1 MPARFDLAKQCVTA
15 GYLTI
20 SNQRLQALR
29 VNPQQYKA
37 EREKRGTQQEVAERL
52 GVSRITLARRE
63 TGTRPVS
70 RECFLALLSLPLRR
84 KSK

>member
-1 MPARFDLAKQCVTA
+1 M
-15 GYLTI
+15 
-20 SNQRLQALR
+20 R
-29 VNPQQYKA
+29 VNPEQYKA
-37 EREKRGTQQEVAERL
+37 EREKRGTQQEVAEML

-70 RECFLALLSLPLRR
+70 KECFLALLSLPLRR

>member
-1 MPARFDLAKQCVTA
+1 MK
-15 GYLTI
+15 
-20 SNQRLQALR
+20 R

-37 EREKRGTQQEVAERL
+37 EREKRGTQEQVAAKL

-63 TGTRPVS
+63 TGARPVS
-70 RECFLALLSLPLRR
+70 RECFLALLSLQKRR

>member
-1 MPARFDLAKQCVTA
+1 M
-15 GYLTI
+15 
-20 SNQRLQALR
+20 
-29 VNPQQYKA
+29 NPEQYKA
-37 EREKRGTQQEVAERL
+37 EREKRGTQAEVAGKL

-70 RECFLALLSLPLRR
+70 KECFIALLSLPKRR

>member
-1 MPARFDLAKQCVTA
+1 MPNGLHLQKLFVTG

-20 SNQRLQALR
+20 SSQRLHALR

>member
-1 MPARFDLAKQCVTA
+1 MPRKLHLGNRIVTS
-15 GYLTI
+15 GYLTV
-20 SNQRLQALR
+20 SSQRLQALR
-29 VNPQQYKA
+29 VNHEQYKA
-37 EREKRGTQQEVAERL
+37 EREKRGTQAKVAALL

>member
-1 MPARFDLAKQCVTA
+1 M
-15 GYLTI
+15 
-20 SNQRLQALR
+20 
-29 VNPQQYKA
+29 NPEQYKA

-70 RECFLALLSLPLRR
+70 RECFLALKSLPLRR

>member
-1 MPARFDLAKQCVTA
+1 M
-15 GYLTI
+15 
-20 SNQRLQALR
+20 
-29 VNPQQYKA
+29 NPEQYKA
-37 EREKRGTQQEVAERL
+37 EREKRGTQAEVAAKL

-70 RECFLALLSLPLRR
+70 KECFLALLSLRR

>member
-1 MPARFDLAKQCVTA
+1 MR
-15 GYLTI
+15 
-20 SNQRLQALR
+20 N
-29 VNPQQYKA
+29 VNPEQYKA
-37 EREKRGTQQEVAERL
+37 EREKRGTQSEVAGKL

-70 RECFLALLSLPLRR
+70 RECFLALLSLPKRR